1 MVLSLAMV
9 FGATTVFA
17 ESQDYLLDKLEYPP
31 YDFENKTLE
40 DDFIPLDSL
49 LSDNNYESTE
59 YTNMQALSMATSE
72 QFITTANLNLRPSP
86 DTNGER
92 LLLVS
97 PGQMVNVLDSRD
109 GEWFFV
115 EYNGT
120 FGYMYSRYLR
130 MPSPPVQPGEVGS
143 VELLHWD
150 TARYYMTIGVAATI
164 IDVRTGLTWQVA
176 SFSNGRHAD
185 VETLTAEDTAIM
197 LQAFGGRWD
206 WQPRPVVVVINGRSI
221 AASINGMPHAQ
232 QTRSGNNMNGH
243 VCLHFLGSR
252 TNNGNRTHERDH
264 QNAVQEAYRIAS
276 TW

>member
-1 MVLSLAMV
+1 MGSV
-9 FGATTVFA
+9 TVFA
-17 ESQDYLLDKLEYPP
+17 ETQETQLDKMEYASDD
-31 YDFENKTLE
+31 YDDT
-40 DDFIPLDSL
+40 
-49 LSDNNYESTE
+49 DNNDYIS
-59 YTNMQALSMATSE
+59 NLSFLVYDDKSIVTTASSEQLKMEAPE

-86 DTNGER
+86 DTSGER

-97 PGQMVNVLDSRD
+97 PGERVNVLDSRD
-109 GEWFFV
+109 GEWFYV
-115 EYNGT
+115 EYNGIS
-120 FGYMYSRYLR
+120 GYMYSRYLR
-130 MPSPPVQPGEVGS
+130 MPSPPVQKGEVGT

-150 TARYYMTIGVAATI
+150 VARYYMTIGVAATI
-164 IDVRTGLTWQVA
+164 IDVRTGLSWQVA

-197 LQAFGGRWD
+197 LQAFGGRWNWD
-206 WQPRPVVVVINGRSI
+206 PRPVVVVINGRSI